1 VVNNMWQLLQIELYK
16 IFRRPRTYI
25 AFGTVAVLIV
35 LLQFGLKVDGQEY
48 IDFMLQSAGSLDV
61 QGKLLNGYMVCHVI
75 LQLMLVHVPL
85 LVTLVSA
92 DMISGE
98 ADTGTLRLVLS
109 KPYSRS
115 VVVFAKF
122 FATCIY
128 TLLLLTWV
136 AVLALF
142 VSLLMF
148 GTGDLFLMKSE
159 YIVLIKQDDIFWRY
173 GCAFCFAY
181 VALITVASLGFF
193 LSSFAENSIGPIV
206 TTMSIIILFTVL
218 GTLNLHVFDAINPYL
233 FTSRMIVWKE
243 FLDEKVNANNEAI
256 AGTVQNLPV
265 IIHSFL
271 ILFGYIIVLISATI
285 FIMRKKD
292 ILS

>member
-1 VVNNMWQLLQIELYK
+1 MWQLLQIELYK
-16 IFRRPRTYI
+16 IFRKPRTYI
-25 AFGTVAVLIV
+25 AFGAIAALII

-48 IDFMLQSAGSLDV
+48 ADFMLQNIGNFDV
-61 QGKLLNGYMVCHVI
+61 QGKLLNGYMVCYII

-98 ADTGTLRLVLS
+98 ANLGTLRLILS
-109 KPYSRS
+109 KPYSRAS
-115 VVVFAKF
+115 VILSKF

-128 TLLLLTWV
+128 TLLLLIWV

-142 VSLLMF
+142 VSVLIF

-159 YIVLIKQDDIFWRY
+159 YIVLIKQDDVFWRY
-173 GCAFCFAY
+173 CLAFGFAF
-181 VALITVASLGFF
+181 VALITVASVGFF

-206 TTMSIIILFTVL
+206 ATMSIIILFTVL
-218 GTLNLHVFDAINPYL
+218 GTLNIPVFNAINPYL
-233 FTSRMIVWKE
+233 FTTHMVTWKE
-243 FLDEKVNANNEAI
+243 FFDEKVNVNNEAI
-256 AGTVQNLPV
+256 ADSIQNMPAIFHSL
-265 IIHSFL
+265 IILSV
-271 ILFGYIIVLISATI
+271 YIIVLISATI
-285 FIMRKKD
+285 FIMKKKD